1 MGSRRREALSPRT
14 PKSRLEPLDVDLFS
28 LDALSKDDDFLETP
42 PKKKEDDMKKHQL
55 EIREMET
62 AFELFDA
69 AGKGYITRADIR
81 KVFCC
86 LGETLSDPEIETILN
101 EGDLEGKGYIDFR
114 DFQRLMNAP

>member
-1 MGSRRREALSPRT
+1 MSRDNYCNE
-14 PKSRLEPLDVDLFS
+14 
-28 LDALSKDDDFLETP
+28 
-42 PKKKEDDMKKHQL
+42 KKEEDDMEKHQL

-86 LGETLSDPEIETILN
+86 LGE
-101 EGDLEGKGYIDFR
+101 K
-114 DFQRLMNAP
+114 